1 MNRDTIKEILYIVIA
16 IIMSVIA
23 IKFVIW
29 ALPVILVILLALFIY
44 ISIKKDKYK
53 ENDVKVNK
61 NTNKNKKMKVIHEF
75 DDKD

>member
-1 MNRDTIKEILYIVIA
+1 MNKEVIKEILYIAIA
-16 IIMSVIA
+16 IVLAILA

-29 ALPVILVILLALFIY
+29 ALPVILVGLLAIFIY

-53 ENDVKVNK
+53 NSNVSKSNS
-61 NTNKNKKMKVIHEF
+61 KNKKMKVIHEF

>member
-1 MNRDTIKEILYIVIA
+1 MNKEVIKEILYIAIA
-16 IIMSVIA
+16 IVLAILA

-29 ALPVILVILLALFIY
+29 ALPVILIGLLAIFIY

-53 ENDVKVNK
+53 NSNVSK

>member
-1 MNRDTIKEILYIVIA
+1 MNKEVIKEILYIAIA
-16 IIMSVIA
+16 IILAILA

-29 ALPVILVILLALFIY
+29 ALPVILIGLLALFIY

-53 ENDVKVNK
+53 KSNISKS
-61 NTNKNKKMKVIHEF
+61 TNSKKKMKVIHEF

>member
-1 MNRDTIKEILYIVIA
+1 MNKEVIKEILYIAIA
-16 IIMSVIA
+16 IILSVLA

-29 ALPVILVILLALFIY
+29 ALPVILIGLLALFIY

-53 ENDVKVNK
+53 NSNISKSN
-61 NTNKNKKMKVIHEF
+61 NKNKKMKVIHEF

>member
-1 MNRDTIKEILYIVIA
+1 MNKEVIKEILYIAIA
-16 IIMSVIA
+16 IILAIFA

-29 ALPVILVILLALFIY
+29 ALPVILIGLLALFIY

-53 ENDVKVNK
+53 SSNISKS
-61 NTNKNKKMKVIHEF
+61 TNKNKKMKVIHEF

>member
-1 MNRDTIKEILYIVIA
+1 MNKEVIKEILYIAIA
-16 IIMSVIA
+16 IVLAILA

-29 ALPVILVILLALFIY
+29 ALPVILIGLLAIFIY
-44 ISIKKDKYK
+44 ISIMKDKYK
-53 ENDVKVNK
+53 NSNVSK

>member
-1 MNRDTIKEILYIVIA
+1 MNKEVIKEILYIAIA
-16 IIMSVIA
+16 IVLAILA

-29 ALPVILVILLALFIY
+29 ALPVILIGLLAILIY

-53 ENDVKVNK
+53 NSNVSK
-61 NTNKNKKMKVIHEF
+61 NTNKNKKIKVIHEF

>member
-1 MNRDTIKEILYIVIA
+1 MNKEVIKEILYIAIA
-16 IIMSVIA
+16 IILAILT

-29 ALPVILVILLALFIY
+29 ALPVILIGLLALFIY

-53 ENDVKVNK
+53 KSNISKS
-61 NTNKNKKMKVIHEF
+61 TNSKKKMKVIHEF

>member
-1 MNRDTIKEILYIVIA
+1 MNKEVIKEILYIAIA
-16 IIMSVIA
+16 IVLSVLA

-29 ALPVILVILLALFIY
+29 ALPVILVGLLALFIY

-53 ENDVKVNK
+53 NSNISKSN
-61 NTNKNKKMKVIHEF
+61 NKNKKIKVIHEF

>member
-1 MNRDTIKEILYIVIA
+1 MNKEVIKEILYIAIA
-16 IIMSVIA
+16 IILAIFA

-29 ALPVILVILLALFIY
+29 ALPVILIGLLALFIY

-53 ENDVKVNK
+53 KSNISKS
-61 NTNKNKKMKVIHEF
+61 TNSKKKMKVIHEF

>member
-1 MNRDTIKEILYIVIA
+1 MNKEVIKEILYIAIA
-16 IIMSVIA
+16 IILSYLA

-29 ALPVILVILLALFIY
+29 VLPVILVGLLALFIY

-53 ENDVKVNK
+53 KSNISKS
-61 NTNKNKKMKVIHEF
+61 TNSKKKMKVIHEF

>member
-1 MNRDTIKEILYIVIA
+1 MNKEVIKEIIYIAIA
-16 IIMSVIA
+16 IILAILA

-29 ALPVILVILLALFIY
+29 ALPVILIGLLAIFIY

-53 ENDVKVNK
+53 KSNISKSTD
-61 NTNKNKKMKVIHEF
+61 KNKRMKVIHEF

>member
-1 MNRDTIKEILYIVIA
+1 MNKEVIKEILYIAIA
-16 IIMSVIA
+16 IILSILA

-29 ALPVILVILLALFIY
+29 ALPVILIGLLALYIY

-53 ENDVKVNK
+53 NSNISKSN
-61 NTNKNKKMKVIHEF
+61 NKNKKMKVIHEF

>member
-29 ALPVILVILLALFIY
+29 ALPVILVILLAVFIY

-53 ENDVKVNK
+53 KHNEKMTRDI
-61 NTNKNKKMKVIHEF
+61 NKNKKMKVIHEF

>member
-1 MNRDTIKEILYIVIA
+1 MNKEVIKEILYIAIA
-16 IIMSVIA
+16 IIFAILA

-29 ALPVILVILLALFIY
+29 ALPVILIGLLALFIY

-53 ENDVKVNK
+53 KSNVSKS
-61 NTNKNKKMKVIHEF
+61 TNSKKKMKVIHEF

>member
-1 MNRDTIKEILYIVIA
+1 MNRETIKEILYIVIA

-29 ALPVILVILLALFIY
+29 ALPVILVLLLAIFIY
-44 ISIKKDKYK
+44 ISIKKNKNK
-53 ENDVKVNK
+53 NNSNKVNK
-61 NTNKNKKMKVIHEF
+61 KIKVIHEF